1 VIAPDQ
7 AHPIFSPPSTSITPQ
22 SARPGTLII
31 FQELLPYPQAWALQQ
46 RFHAERVS
54 GTRADTLVLLE
65 HPPVYTV
72 GRRTQSDHLGR
83 GEDALRETGAS
94 IEPVNR
100 GGSVTYHGPGQL
112 VGYPILTLSHY
123 ASGPKAYVQLLEEVL
138 IQTVALSGI
147 IGHRMAHK
155 PGVWATT
162 NRGMAKIASIGVRVE
177 HGVTL
182 HGFALNVNV
191 DLSPFALIVPCGLEG
206 CETTSMAEIMR
217 APASLPLV
225 VRQIADLF
233 SSVFQLEWKSFA

>member
-1 VIAPDQ
+1 MIAPDQ

-54 GTRADTLVLLE
+54 GARADTLVLLE
-65 HPPVYTV
+65 HPAVYTV

-83 GEDALRETGAS
+83 GEDALRETGAA

-155 PGVWATT
+155 PGVWATI

-233 SSVFQLEWKSFA
+233 SSVFQLEW

>member
-1 VIAPDQ
+1 MIATNQ
-7 AHPIFSPPSTSITPQ
+7 ARAISSPPSTSILPH

-46 RFHAERVS
+46 KFHAERVS

-72 GRRTQSDHLGR
+72 GRRTQSDHVGR
-83 GEDALRETGAS
+83 GEAALRETGAA

-123 ASGPKAYVQLLEEVL
+123 ASGPKTYVRLLEEVL
-138 IQTVALSGI
+138 IQTLALSGI
-147 IGHRMAHK
+147 TGHPMAHK
-155 PGVWATT
+155 PGVWTTT
-162 NRGMAKIASIGVRVE
+162 NRGMLKIASIGVLVE
-177 HGVTL
+177 YGVTL
-182 HGFALNVNV
+182 HGFALNINV

-206 CETTSMAEIMR
+206 CETTSMAEIMP

-225 VRQIADLF
+225 ARQVAGVF
-233 SSVFQLEWKSFA
+233 SSVFHLEWEPFA

>member
-1 VIAPDQ
+1 MIAPDQ
-7 AHPIFSPPSTSITPQ
+7 AHPIFSPPSTSIIPQ

-31 FQELLPYPQAWALQQ
+31 FPELMPYPQAWALQQ

-83 GEDALRETGAS
+83 GEAALRETGAA

-123 ASGPKAYVQLLEEVL
+123 ASGPKVYVQLLEEVL
-138 IQTVALSGI
+138 IQTLALSGI
-147 IGHRMAHK
+147 TGHRMAHK
-155 PGVWATT
+155 PGVWTTT
-162 NRGMAKIASIGVRVE
+162 NRGIAKIASIGVRVE

-182 HGFALNVNV
+182 HGFALNINV

-206 CETTSMAEIMR
+206 CETTSIAEIMR

-225 VRQIADLF
+225 AHQIADVF
-233 SSVFQLEWKSFA
+233 ASVFHLEWESFA